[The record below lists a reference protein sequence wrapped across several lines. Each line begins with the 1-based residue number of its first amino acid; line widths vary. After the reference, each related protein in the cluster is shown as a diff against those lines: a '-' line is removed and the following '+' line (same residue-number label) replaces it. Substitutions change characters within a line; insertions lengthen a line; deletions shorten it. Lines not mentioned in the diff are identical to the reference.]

1 MKKICL
7 LGCTGSIGQSTVS
20 VVESHPD
27 LLSLSALAAHSN
39 WKAVLEIY
47 RKHPGIKAL
56 AMYDLAAAQR
66 LEAEVQ
72 IPVYAGEEGLIRLAA
87 EADYDVLLN
96 GVVGSVGCLPT
107 LEAIKRD
114 LPVALANKETLVMA
128 GEVMLRALAQHPR
141 SKLLPVDSE
150 HNAIFQCLA
159 DRPMHEVDHLLLTA
173 SGGPFRSW
181 SKDDLSHVTPAQALK
196 HPTWSMG
203 PKITI
208 DSASLMNKGLE
219 VLEAHFLF
227 GIGYDKIKVVVH
239 PGSIVHSL
247 VQFKDGSLMAQLGA
261 PDMRIPI
268 QYALS
273 YPERWP
279 LEVPHISLA
288 ELSKLE
294 FFAPDMD
301 RFKNLALAFE
311 AGRMG
316 GTAPALLNAANEVAV
331 PAFLAG
337 KISFLGIADLNEEVL
352 HRIAPHANPELDDVL
367 EHDRRARALAAE
379 LIESKRFL

>member
-7 LGCTGSIGQSTVS
+7 LGCTGSIGKSTVS

-39 WKAVLEIY
+39 WREVLAIY
-47 RKHPGIKAL
+47 KRHPGIKAL
-56 AMYDLAAAQR
+56 AMYDLAAAER
-66 LEAEVQ
+66 LAAEVN
-72 IPVYAGEEGLIRLAA
+72 IPVFAGQEGLVRLAA

-107 LEAIKRD
+107 LEAIQRD

-128 GEVMLRALAQHPR
+128 GEVMLRALEAHPK

-159 DRPMHEVDHLLLTA
+159 DRPIAEVDHLLLTA
-173 SGGPFRSW
+173 SGGPFRTW
-181 SKDDLSHVTPAQALK
+181 SKEDLSSVTPAQALK

-227 GIGYDKIKVVVH
+227 GIGYDKIQVVVH

-279 LEVPHISLA
+279 LEVPHVSLA
-288 ELSKLE
+288 QLAKLE
-294 FFAPDMD
+294 FFTPDMD
-301 RFKNLALAFE
+301 RFKNLALAYQ
-311 AGRMG
+311 AGRKG
-316 GTAPALLNAANEVAV
+316 GTAPAILNAANEIAV
-331 PAFLAG
+331 PAFLDG
-337 KISFLGIADLNEEVL
+337 HISFLGIAELNEAVL
-352 HRIAPHANPELDDVL
+352 ESIESCKNPELEDVL
-367 EHDRRARALAAE
+367 RHDSAAREKARALIASGKFA
-379 LIESKRFL
+379 

>member
-7 LGCTGSIGQSTVS
+7 LGCTGSIGKSTVS

-27 LLSLSALAAHSN
+27 LLSLTALAAHSN
-39 WKAVLEIY
+39 WRQVLEIFK
-47 RKHPGIKAL
+47 RHPGIKAM
-56 AMYDLAAAQR
+56 AMFDRAAAER
-66 LEAEVQ
+66 LAQEVNV
-72 IPVYAGEEGLIRLAA
+72 PVYSGQEGLIRLAA
-87 EADYDVLLN
+87 ESDYDVLLN

-128 GEVMLRALAQHPR
+128 GEVMLRALADHPN

-159 DRPMHEVDHLLLTA
+159 DRPISEVDHLLLTA
-173 SGGPFRSW
+173 SGGPFRTW
-181 SKDDLSHVTPAQALK
+181 SKDDLRSVTPAQALK

-227 GIGYDKIKVVVH
+227 GIGYDKIQVVVH

-268 QYALS
+268 QYSLS

-288 ELSKLE
+288 QLAKLE

-301 RFKNLALAFE
+301 RFKNLALAYE
-311 AGRMG
+311 AGRVG
-316 GTAPALLNAANEVAV
+316 GTAPAILNASNEVAV
-331 PAFLAG
+331 PAFLDG
-337 KISFLGIADLNEEVL
+337 RISFLGIANLNEEVL
-352 HRIAPHANPELDDVL
+352 NRVIPVKNPDLEDVL
-367 EHDRRARALAAE
+367 RMDEQARTCARE
-379 LIESKRFL
+379 LISQGKFA

>member
-27 LLSLSALAAHSN
+27 LLSLTAVAAHSN
-39 WKAVLEIY
+39 WKEVASLIQ
-47 RKHPGIKAL
+47 KHPSIRMA
-56 AMYDLAAAQR
+56 AMFDLAAADQLR
-66 LEAEVQ
+66 AAVS
-72 IPVYAGEEGLIRLAA
+72 IPILSGKEGLIQIAA
-87 EADYDVLLN
+87 ESDYDILLN

-128 GEVMLRALAQHPR
+128 GEVMLRALASHPN

-159 DRPMHEVDHLLLTA
+159 DRPISEVDHLLLTA
-173 SGGPFRSW
+173 SGGPFRTW
-181 SKDDLSHVTPAQALK
+181 SKVDLERVTPAQALK

-227 GIGYDKIKVVVH
+227 GVAYDKIQVVVH

-273 YPERWP
+273 YPNRWP
-279 LEVPHISLA
+279 LEVPHVSLA
-288 ELSKLE
+288 QLAKLE

-301 RFKNLALAFE
+301 RFQNLALAYQ

-316 GTAPALLNAANEVAV
+316 GTAPAILNAANEVAV

-337 KISFLGIADLNEEVL
+337 KISFLGIAKLNHEVL
-352 HRIAPHANPELDDVL
+352 QSIEFVKNPELEDVL
-367 EHDRRARALAAE
+367 TQDHMARQKATE
-379 LIESKRFL
+379 LIASGLF